1 MNERVKFL
9 KNFDIESESQGD
21 IVTFGALVFC
31 LNPEEVCEAFDLSFE
46 DLPKKRQAIVRKIQ
60 NDLFDE
66 MRDCHRSL
74 LNVLEKGI
82 ETLPGPKKTSAA
94 NALLYLARALPSR
107 KEHKVLKRLISSK
120 NGNIRAQVYRRLK
133 ELPEKVCPDYLKDA
147 WCVYRDFEATKLLLN
162 RASIETLSEL
172 FDGLEE
178 DLSYSG
184 PLLSRLYLK
193 LHGNSPATMER
204 LERLNPLSHA
214 YVCAKLGV
222 SLPSKVLVQLY
233 TKEMSGLVI
242 WCAGQMGQWDSILEM
257 HQIAEKGS

>member
-1 MNERVKFL
+1 MNERLTFL

-21 IVTFGALVFC
+21 IVAFGALVFC
-31 LNPEEVCEAFDLSFE
+31 LKPEEACEAFDLSFE
-46 DLPKKRQAIVRKIQ
+46 DLPKKRQAILRKIQ
-60 NDLFDE
+60 NDLCDA
-66 MRDCHRSL
+66 MQDCHRSL
-74 LNVLEKGI
+74 LKRLEKGI

-94 NALLYLARALPSR
+94 NALLYLARILPPR
-107 KEHKVLKRLISSK
+107 KEHKVLERLILSK

-133 ELPEKVCPDYLKDA
+133 ELPDKVCPDYLKNV
-147 WCVYRDFEATKLLLN
+147 WYVYRDFEATRLLLN
-162 RASIETLSEL
+162 RGSVETLSEF

-178 DLSYSG
+178 DLSFSG

-204 LERLNPLSHA
+204 LEKLNPLSHA

-222 SLPSKVLVQLY
+222 SLPSKDLIQLY
-233 TKEMSGLVI
+233 SKEMSGLVI

-257 HQIAEKGS
+257 LQIEGM